1 MTSGW
6 RSLNSKKSSMMKR
19 RDRNKKNTLKRNS
32 TLKRFLIGSLG
43 SSESRESD
51 KLERRKSMK
60 RDCLRD

>member
-1 MTSGW
+1 M
-6 RSLNSKKSSMMKR
+6 KK

-32 TLKRFLIGSLG
+32 TLKRFLIGNLG

-60 RDCLRD
+60 RVCSRD